1 MKKYIYLD
9 DEDNESIQPMIDGLN
24 GSGKI
29 EVCRFP
35 LDKHERVESIF
46 DSLKRMEYDGLI
58 IDYKLDGGGP
68 YSLSCN
74 ANTIAQY
81 MRDLADKGEDLSKP
95 IVLCSTDEN
104 LKKQLA
110 FGYTSVDLYDYQFI
124 KDFSIEYG
132 REATVLES
140 LVEGYDKIRNLRHKV
155 QNIVKREISNI
166 DERPFN
172 PFFEEH
178 INVQK
183 CADVI
188 IKDLFKFSGIL
199 ITKEILCAR
208 LGIAMIND
216 YLKVLSLF
224 DAAKYIGV
232 FSELGEYYWMDIV
245 NEIFY
250 SKYGTNLA
258 MLNAGEKMHLL
269 SSGFGDVRLEQA
281 KADPFNNSTRFWTIC
296 ETTKVA
302 LDPQEGYRLKERNI
316 LKPWQE
322 HRYVSFSAISS
333 GYVETN
339 KIDEMDYK
347 RYLHKVE
354 YMRESM
360 Q

>member
-1 MKKYIYLD
+1 MKKYVYLD
-9 DEDNESIQPMIDGLN
+9 DEDNATIQPIIDELN
-24 GSGKI
+24 RSKRIGVSR
-29 EVCRFP
+29 VP
-35 LDKHERVESIF
+35 LDKNESLEVLF
-46 DSLKRMEYDGLI
+46 GMLKRMEYDGII

-68 YSLSCN
+68 YSLFCN

-81 MRDLADKGEDLSKP
+81 LRDLADNGECPSIP

-104 LKKQLA
+104 LQKQYSN
-110 FGYTSVDLYDYQFI
+110 GYTSIDLYDYQFT
-124 KDFSIEYG
+124 KDISLEYD
-132 REATVLES
+132 RETAMLES
-140 LVEGYDKIRNLRHKV
+140 LAEGYEMIRNYRHDV
-155 QNIVKREISNI
+155 QKIVCRDITNL
-166 DERPFN
+166 DERPFR
-172 PFFEEH
+172 PFFEKQ
-178 INVQK
+178 ISVQK

-188 IKDLFKFSGIL
+188 IKDLFQFSGIL
-199 ITKEILCAR
+199 ISKEILCAR

-269 SSGFGDVRLEQA
+269 SSGFGDVQLEQA
-281 KADPFNNSTRFWTIC
+281 KADSFNNSTRFWTIC

-347 RYLHKVE
+347 RFLHKVE
-354 YMRESM
+354 YMREPK

>member
-9 DEDNESIQPMIDGLN
+9 DEDNESIQPIIDALN
-24 GSGKI
+24 GSEKI
-29 EVCRFP
+29 EVSRFP
-35 LDKHERVESIF
+35 LDKHERVDDIF
-46 DSLKRMEYDGLI
+46 DSLKKMEYDGLI

-68 YSLSCN
+68 YSLLCN

-81 MRDLADKGEDLSKP
+81 LRDLADKGEYPSKP

-104 LKKQLA
+104 LRRQQA

-124 KDFSIEYG
+124 KDVFIEYD
-132 REATVLES
+132 RVATVLES
-140 LVEGYDKIRNLRHKV
+140 LAKGYDEIHNYGHDI
-155 QNIVKREISNI
+155 QNVLKRDITNI

-172 PFFEEH
+172 PFFEEF
-178 INVQK
+178 ISVQK

-188 IKDLFKFSGIL
+188 IKDLFEFSGIL
-199 ITKEILCAR
+199 IPKEILCAR
-208 LGIAMIND
+208 LGIAMADD

-250 SKYGTNLA
+250 SLYGTNLA
-258 MLNAGEKMHLL
+258 LLNANEKIHLL
-269 SSGFGDVRLEQA
+269 LSHFKDAKIEQA
-281 KADPFNNSTRFWTIC
+281 KVDSYNCSTRFWTIC
-296 ETTKVA
+296 EATKVA
-302 LDPQEGYRLKERNI
+302 LDPQEGYRLKEKNI

-322 HRYVSFSAISS
+322 HRYVSFVAISS
-333 GYVETN
+333 GYVETD

-347 RYLHKVE
+347 RFLHKVE
-354 YMRESM
+354 YMRKSK